1 MSQRSIRLDRD
12 EELALFDKMLSDSI
26 PDRIL
31 LIHAQ
36 GGMGKSHLLREF
48 IQKCQDKFVHVEMD
62 FKAGGISIPELLS
75 RLCDAIG
82 WDRFGNLSKL
92 IQQFNAGTTINV
104 SDNMLV
110 GKNQIAIEQA
120 LNAPDEETRE
130 KQRVAVTDAL
140 FQDLRALPKVV
151 LIFDTFNDCDPIVAK
166 WISGAFLTRVCHT
179 KNIIVVIAGRVIP
192 EPTLDWDVMCNELV
206 LGGIES
212 KYFEEYA
219 KSSGIDVHP
228 ERIKG
233 LCDAFEGRPLP
244 ILNQLKAYSLQ
255 ERHS

>member
-1 MSQRSIRLDRD
+1 MSQSAIRLDRD
-12 EELALFDKMLSDSI
+12 EELALFEKMLSDSI
-26 PDRIL
+26 SDRIL
-31 LIHAQ
+31 LIHAD

-48 IQKCQDKFVHVEMD
+48 VQEYQDRFVLAAID
-62 FKAGGISIPELLS
+62 FKWGGISIPELLS
-75 RLCDAIG
+75 RVCDSIG
-82 WDRFGNLSKL
+82 WECFENLTKL
-92 IQQFNAGTTINV
+92 IQQFNKGTTISI
-104 SDNMLV
+104 SDNMLI
-110 GKNQIAIEQA
+110 GKNQIEIEQA
-120 LNAPDEETRE
+120 LNAPDEEIRE
-130 KQRVAVTDAL
+130 KQRVAITDAL

-166 WISGAFLTRVCHT
+166 WLSGAFLTRVCHT

-192 EPTLDWDVMCNELV
+192 EPALDWDAMCNELV

-212 KYFEEYA
+212 KHFEEYA
-219 KSSGIDVHP
+219 KTNGIDVHP

-255 ERHS
+255 ERRS

>member
-1 MSQRSIRLDRD
+1 MSPRSIRLDRD
-12 EELALFDKMLSDSI
+12 EELALFEKMLSDSI
-26 PDRIL
+26 SDRIL

-48 IQKCQDKFVHVEMD
+48 VQVCHEKYIHAAMD

-75 RLCDAIG
+75 RVCDAIG
-82 WDRFGNLSKL
+82 WEHFGNLTKL
-92 IQQFNAGTTINV
+92 IQQSSAGTTINIT
-104 SDNMLV
+104 DNLLV

-140 FQDLRALPKVV
+140 FQDLRAFQKVV
-151 LIFDTFNDCDPIVAK
+151 LIFDTFNDCDSIVAK
-166 WISGAFLTRVCHT
+166 WLSGAFLTRVCHT
-179 KNIIVVIAGRVIP
+179 KNIIVVIAGRIVP
-192 EPTLDWDVMCNELV
+192 EPALDWDAHCNEFV

-212 KYFEEYA
+212 RHFEEYA
-219 KSSGIDVHP
+219 KSNGIDVHP

-255 ERHS
+255 EHHS